1 MPAPSRAS
9 LDMIRRLVSFDT
21 TSRLSNLA
29 LIEFVR
35 EYLRSLGV
43 EAKLVFNEDK
53 TKANLFATLGPT
65 DRPGIVLSGHTD
77 VVPVD
82 GQEWATDP
90 FAVVERNERLYG
102 RGTCDMKSFVA
113 VVLALVPEF
122 LKAGLKTPV
131 HLAFSYDEEV
141 GCLGVR
147 RLIADLDREKLRPL
161 ACVVGEPTSMKV
173 IRAHKGKLSFRAR
186 VRGFEC
192 HSSLAPRGV
201 NAVQYAAEAI
211 AYLSRMGRRFAAEG
225 PFDRDFDIPHT
236 TVHTGIVHGGTALNI
251 VPKDCHFDFE
261 FRHLPGHDPRAM
273 FEEVRRF
280 VATELE
286 PEMHRVQAD
295 TGFSWEQISGFPGL
309 AIAEDAEITQMAR
322 AASGG
327 NAPAGKVAFGCE
339 AGLFEQAGIPTI
351 VCGPGDIDQAHKPNE
366 FVALEQIALC
376 EAFLRRL
383 VERYGSRA

>member
-9 LDMIRRLVSFDT
+9 LDMIRRLVAFDT

-35 EYLRSLGV
+35 DYLAGHGV
-43 EAKLVFNEDK
+43 EATLVFNEAG
-53 TKANLFATLGPT
+53 TKANLFATIGPQ

-77 VVPVD
+77 VVPID
-82 GQEWATDP
+82 GQDWATEP
-90 FAVVERNERLYG
+90 FTVAERDGRLYG

-113 VVLALVPEF
+113 VALALVPDF
-122 LKAGLKTPV
+122 VKTGLKTPV
-131 HLAFSYDEEV
+131 HLALSYDEEV
-141 GCLGVR
+141 GCVGVR
-147 RLIADLDREKLRPL
+147 RLIAELDRRNLRPL

-211 AYLSRMGRRFAAEG
+211 AYLTRMGRRFASEG
-225 PFDRDFDIPHT
+225 PFDREFDIPHT
-236 TVHTGIVHGGTALNI
+236 TVHTGLVHGGTALNI
-251 VPKDCHFDFE
+251 VPKDCWFDFE

-273 FEEVRRF
+273 FAEVKRF
-280 VATELE
+280 VAAELE
-286 PEMHRVQAD
+286 PEMQRIQPD
-295 TGFSWEQISGFPGL
+295 TGFGWEEISGFPGL
-309 AIAEDAEITQMAR
+309 AIAEDAEITQLAR
-322 AASGG
+322 AAAGD

-366 FVALEQIALC
+366 FVALEQVALC